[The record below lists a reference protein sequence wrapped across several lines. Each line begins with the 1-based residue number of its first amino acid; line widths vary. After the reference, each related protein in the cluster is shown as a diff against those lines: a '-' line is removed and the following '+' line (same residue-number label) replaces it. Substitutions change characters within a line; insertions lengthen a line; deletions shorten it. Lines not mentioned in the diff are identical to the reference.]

1 MKSIIHIAIPCP
13 LNQHFDY
20 FSDESID
27 HWQPG
32 IRVKIS
38 FRNKEVIGL
47 TLGASELTTETKTEK
62 LKPILERID
71 QTPLLDEQSLKLI
84 NWVSQYYHY
93 PIGECFQAALPK
105 KLRSIEPAELK
116 TETYWQIL
124 SNQETPKLG
133 NKQQAIFDVLA
144 ESKQP
149 ISQSALRQQLGS
161 ITPSL
166 NSLESKG
173 LIAQQQN
180 VVLPTSST
188 TRRSFCTLNE
198 QQHTAFEAVKEKL
211 NQFQPFL
218 LAGITGSG
226 KTEVYIQLAH
236 KVIQQGKQV
245 LVLIPEIGLTSQ
257 FVERFKQQLDATIVV
272 LHSGINDTE
281 RKQGWLLAKQ
291 GLADVVIGTRSS
303 VFTPLKSTGLIIIDE
318 EHDGSYKQQDGL
330 RYHARSVALIRAQR
344 AKVPVVLGSATPSLE
359 SLYHVEQQRYQ
370 KLVLDKRAGEASL
383 PKVSVIDSSGS
394 DVEFGLSQPLIKA
407 ITEHLENGNQ
417 ILLFVNRRGYAPV
430 LMCHE
435 CDWQAKCKDCD
446 ALMVVHKS
454 KNGLY
459 CHHCGLIQRLP
470 NQCPQCQTKEL
481 YDYGVGTQKIEEILQ
496 HRFSDVPVLR
506 IDRDTTQGI
515 NAFDQLVEQ
524 MQQPEPKILVGTQM
538 LAKGHDFHHV
548 TLVGILDADQ
558 GLFSADFR
566 ATEQLA
572 QLVTQ
577 VTGRAGR
584 GDKKGEVYIQSQQPQ
599 HPFWSLLLKQ
609 GYEKTAE
616 TLLAER
622 TDMAWPPVGALC
634 VIRAESQFQEQALQ
648 LLTEMAELF
657 NQAQQ
662 TEVMIMGPVPA
673 IMEKRAGRYRAQ
685 LLLSS
690 HHRKFIHPLLDH
702 YLPIFAKL
710 KLAKKCRWSVDI
722 DPVDLL

>member
-1 MKSIIHIAIPCP
+1 MNCIVHISIPCP
-13 LNQHFDY
+13 LHQHFDY
-20 FSDESID
+20 VSTEPKTT
-27 HWQPG
+27 WQAG
-32 IRVKIS
+32 IRVKVS
-38 FRNKEVIGL
+38 FRNKEVIGI
-47 TLGASELTTETKTEK
+47 TLGASEITESSHIEK
-62 LKPILERID
+62 LKPIIEKLD
-71 QTPLLDEQSLKLI
+71 QQPLLDEKTIKLI
-84 NWVSQYYHY
+84 KWVSQYYHH
-93 PIGECFQAALPK
+93 PLGECFQAALPK
-105 KLRSIEPAELK
+105 KLRSIEAAELK
-116 TETYWQIL
+116 TEKSWQLVPSAEQI
-124 SNQETPKLG
+124 KLG
-133 NKQQAIFDVLA
+133 SKQQTIVDELK
-144 ESKQP
+144 KQSRST
-149 ISQSALRQQLGS
+149 SQSFLRQQLGN

-166 NSLESKG
+166 ASLESKG
-173 LIAQQQN
+173 LIVSEEKVLLTARPTSLKPFCEFNDQQQA
-180 VVLPTSST
+180 
-188 TRRSFCTLNE
+188 
-198 QQHTAFEAVKEKL
+198 AFDAVKEKL
-211 NQFQPFL
+211 DQFQPFL

-226 KTEVYIQLAH
+226 KTEVYIQLTDQ
-236 KVIQQGKQV
+236 VIKQGKQA

-272 LHSGINDTE
+272 LHSGITDSE
-281 RKQGWLLAKQ
+281 RKQAWLLAKR

-318 EHDGSYKQQDGL
+318 EHDSSYKQQDGL
-330 RYHARSVALIRAQR
+330 RYHARNIALIRAQR
-344 AKVPVVLGSATPSLE
+344 AKVPIILGSATPSLE
-359 SLYHVEQQRYQ
+359 SLHHVEQQRYQ

-394 DVEFGLSQPLIKA
+394 DVEFGLSQRLITA
-407 ITEHLENGNQ
+407 ITQHLEQGNQ
-417 ILLFVNRRGYAPV
+417 VLLFVNRRGYAPV

-435 CDWQAKCKDCD
+435 CDWQAKCPHCD

-459 CHHCGLIQRLP
+459 CHHCGFIQRLP
-470 NQCPQCQTKEL
+470 NQCPQCQTKDL
-481 YDYGVGTQKIEEILQ
+481 YDYGVGTQKIEETLQ
-496 HRFSDVPVLR
+496 NRFSNVPVLR
-506 IDRDTTQGI
+506 IDRDTTQGV
-515 NAFDQLVEQ
+515 NAFDQLVEE
-524 MQQPEPKILVGTQM
+524 MHKAEPKILVGTQM

-599 HPFWSLLLKQ
+599 HPFWSLLIQQ
-609 GYEKTAE
+609 GYEKTAQK
-616 TLLAER
+616 LLAER

-634 VIRAESQFQEQALQ
+634 VLRAESQFQEQALK
-648 LLTEMAELF
+648 LLTEMADLF
-657 NQAQQ
+657 NQEQQ

-710 KLAKKCRWSVDI
+710 KLAKKIRWSVDI